1 MDNFCVPPSPAWY
14 TSPVC
19 TPENGLLYIAGNHTS
34 IAYIPPSEQEDS
46 SKPKPDDAARN
57 DRNIQIIQTHN
68 QLVTI
73 LLYLTNKSLVFVQC
87 LATIKH

>member
-34 IAYIPPSEQEDS
+34 IAYIPPTGPIVDTEQSTTKLVDS
-46 SKPKPDDAARN
+46 AQNARN
-57 DRNIQIIQTHN
+57 IHIIQTHN
-68 QLVTI
+68 Q
-73 LLYLTNKSLVFVQC
+73 
-87 LATIKH
+87 